1 MSWLLY
7 VIYENVLLVLVR
19 IFRFPAR
26 SLLVF
31 FFFSVAEKMG
41 TTTNLRSWLYLILL
55 FIVVVG
61 VNAQNRRPKNVQ
73 VAVKAKWQGTPLL
86 LEAG

>member
-1 MSWLLY
+1 
-7 VIYENVLLVLVR
+7 
-19 IFRFPAR
+19 
-26 SLLVF
+26 
-31 FFFSVAEKMG
+31 MG